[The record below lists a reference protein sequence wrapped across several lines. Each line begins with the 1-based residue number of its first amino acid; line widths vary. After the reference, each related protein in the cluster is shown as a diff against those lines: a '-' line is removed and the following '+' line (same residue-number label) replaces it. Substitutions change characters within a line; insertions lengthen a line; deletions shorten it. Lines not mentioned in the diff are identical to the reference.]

1 VSAILTGLGFDVSLV
16 NQGFVRPCPSRISL
30 MDLARVVHPISTLFN
45 QPVLGPATSTG
56 KGLELTDRHHRG
68 VVEVAVSGQCVD

>member
-1 VSAILTGLGFDVSLV
+1 
-16 NQGFVRPCPSRISL
+16 

-68 VVEVAVSGQCVD
+68 VVEVTVSGQYVG